1 MIASPVV
8 IALVSLVLPP
18 TASVAP
24 VPWEIPDDV
33 AVPYPAPLSVADE
46 VLSNSHG
53 RDGFDLAPGISRQIV
68 DERSG
73 ADFRTSGMISRT
85 QMDVWWS
92 TTGATL
98 IAASVRSATPSS

>member
-1 MIASPVV
+1 MIASPVL

-18 TASVAP
+18 TASMTSVQSDRSDNVT
-24 VPWEIPDDV
+24 VPFH
-33 AVPYPAPLSVADE
+33 AQMSVADA
-46 VLSNSHG
+46 VLANSHA
-53 RDGFDLAPGISRQIV
+53 RDGFNLASGIPRQIV

-85 QMDVWWS
+85 QMDVWWG

-98 IAASVRSATPSS
+98 IAASVRSATPPS